1 MVLWTHRRYADR
13 YDGWGRIQR
22 SNLKGLVV
30 IVILACAA
38 GYSAY
43 RHWTGQD
50 GDTLRR
56 WTRHWRG
63 APPATIVG
71 RAYVIDGDTV
81 DIAGRRIRF
90 EGIDAPESDQTC
102 SDTRGQP
109 WPCGRAAARE
119 LKLHLAG
126 RELTCTSSG
135 LDRYRRVLAVCAV
148 SGDADINAWM
158 VRQGW
163 ALAYGFSSA
172 YRSEQDEAQAARR
185 GIWAGTFT
193 APADWRRR
201 H

>member
-1 MVLWTHRRYADR
+1 MLHWTHRRYDER
-13 YDGWGRIQR
+13 YQGWGRIQR
-22 SNLKGLVV
+22 SNIRALVV

-43 RHWTGQD
+43 RHWTGK
-50 GDTLRR
+50 DTFSYRS

-63 APPATIVG
+63 TPPATIVG

-81 DIAGRRIRF
+81 DIAGRRIRL

-102 SDTRGQP
+102 TDVRGQP
-109 WPCGRAAARE
+109 WPCGRAATRE
-119 LKLHLAG
+119 LKLYLAG
-126 RELTCTSSG
+126 RELTCTSTA
-135 LDRYRRVLAVCAV
+135 LDRYRRVLAVCTVA
-148 SGDADINAWM
+148 GGTDINAWM

-163 ALAYGFSSA
+163 AVAYGFSSA
-172 YRSEQDEAQAARR
+172 YRSEQDEAQAGKR

-193 APADWRRR
+193 APSEWRRR